1 MSDVGLS
8 DVGVRDAIFSR
19 EGDRY
24 VASGHTRG
32 PWDPGAQHGGAP
44 AALLAEHVAQAEP
57 GAGMQV
63 ARLTYEFLGPV
74 PIGPLTAAAE
84 VVRAGRRFQL
94 VEGELRDEQE
104 RPLVRVRAVR
114 LRRGDVALPAGLDT
128 GGPPPGAPPATAAR
142 ARFPRPAQA
151 DDGRGFH
158 RTAMDIRDA
167 SGSAFGGGP
176 ALTWFRLALPLVAGE
191 TPSPI
196 ARVAAAADFGNG
208 TSRVLDWDE
217 HIYVNTD
224 LTIHVH
230 RDPVGE
236 WVLLDAVTRVERQ
249 GTGLARSVL
258 HDERAPIGVAAQSLF
273 VDRR

>member
-1 MSDVGLS
+1 MS
-8 DVGVRDAIFSR
+8 DAIFQR
-19 EGDRY
+19 EGDLY
-24 VASGHTRG
+24 VASAHTRG
-32 PWDPGAQHGGAP
+32 PWDPDAQHGGAP
-44 AALLAEHVAQAEP
+44 AALLADYVARAEP
-57 GAGMQV
+57 GAEMQV

-84 VVRAGRRFQL
+84 VVRPGRRFQL
-94 VEGELRDEQE
+94 VEGELCDAGGRAI
-104 RPLVRVRAVR
+104 VRVRAVR

-128 GGPPPGAPPATAAR
+128 GGPPPGEPPATAPR
-142 ARFPRPAQA
+142 ARFPRPPEGE
-151 DDGRGFH
+151 DHRGFH

-167 SGSAFGGGP
+167 GGSAFGGGP

-191 TPSPI
+191 SPSPI

-217 HIYVNTD
+217 HLYVNTD
-224 LTIHVH
+224 LSVHVH
-230 RDPVGE
+230 RDPAGE

-249 GTGLARSVL
+249 GTGLAWSVL
-258 HDERAPIGVAAQSLF
+258 HDERGPIGVAAQSLF